1 VRAHRF
7 GAGRFKDARD
17 PTCYLCTTVR
27 MEAALEALEQRAA
40 ASRGTRLTPTHLVAH
55 VLSQALKAAPDTN
68 VVRRLG
74 RVQRRAEVAV
84 SLIVVQPGSGG
95 RTDLTLVTLRNG
107 DAKTLETLAAEV
119 ERGVQEARD
128 GRDARM
134 ERGKRRA
141 ARVPGPLLGVA
152 AWLVGA
158 IQYGLNLSLTPLGLP
173 RDPFGGV
180 ALSNVGSLGLDRGF
194 APLVPH
200 THVPL
205 VVAMGAVR
213 PAARVEQGAVVA
225 ARVMDLTYTFDR
237 RAMTELEVGALA
249 EDIVR
254 RLERPLR

>member
-1 VRAHRF
+1 MRARSL
-7 GAGRFKDARD
+7 GPGRFRNARD
-17 PTCYLCTTVR
+17 PAGYLCTTVR
-27 MEAALEALEQRAA
+27 MDAAHDALEQRAA
-40 ASRGTRLTPTHLVAH
+40 RSGQRLTPTHLLAH
-55 VLSQALKAAPDTN
+55 VLSHGLRAHPDTN
-68 VVRRLG
+68 VLLRLG

-84 SLIVVQPGSGG
+84 SLIVVQPGATG
-95 RTDLTLVTLRNG
+95 RTDLTLITLR
-107 DAKTLETLAAEV
+107 DADARSLESVAAEV
-119 ERGVQEARD
+119 EQGVQDARL
-128 GRDARM
+128 GRDRRM

-141 ARVPGPLLGVA
+141 ARVPGPLLGIA

-158 IQYGLNLSLTPLGLP
+158 LQYGLNLSLTPLGLP
-173 RDPFGGV
+173 RDPFGGA

-213 PAARVEQGAVVA
+213 LAPRVVDGAVQA

-249 EDIVR
+249 EDMVR
-254 RLERPLR
+254 RLERPLE

>member
-7 GAGRFKDARD
+7 GESRFANARD
-17 PTCYLCTTVR
+17 PAGYLCTTVW
-27 MEAALEALEQRAA
+27 MDAALEHLAQRAVA
-40 ASRGTRLTPTHLVAH
+40 TGLRLTPTHLVAH
-55 VLSQALKAAPDTN
+55 VLSRALRDAPDTN
-68 VVRRLG
+68 VLLRLG

-84 SLIVVQPGSGG
+84 SLVVVQPGTGG
-95 RTDLTLVTLRNG
+95 RTDLSLITLRNG
-107 DAKTLETLAAEV
+107 DARSLESLAAEI
-119 ERGVQEARD
+119 EQGARD
-128 GRDARM
+128 ARVGRDARI

-141 ARVPGPLLGVA
+141 ARVPAPLLGFA

-158 IQYGLNLSLTPLGLP
+158 LQYGLNLSLTPLGLP

-205 VVAMGAVR
+205 VLAMGAVR
-213 PAARVEQGAVVA
+213 QAARVENGAVVA
-225 ARVMDLTYTFDR
+225 ARAMDLTYTFDR

-254 RLERPLR
+254 RLERPLG